1 MTARIIR
8 FFEVGDQVVQRQK
21 LNLDVGDDN
30 DYDRDEITRNRFN
43 LLLRQNHRLIH
54 QAASATETNGSEFS

>member
-30 DYDRDEITRNRFN
+30 DYDRDETARKRFKS
-43 LLLRQNHRLIH
+43 LFRQNHRLIH
-54 QAASATETNGSEFS
+54 QAASATETNGSKFS

>member
-8 FFEVGDQVVQRQK
+8 FFEVGDQVVQRQE

-30 DYDRDEITRNRFN
+30 DYDRDEITRFKS
-43 LLLRQNHRLIH
+43 LFRQNHRLIH
-54 QAASATETNGSEFS
+54 QAASATETNGSKFS

>member
-8 FFEVGDQVVQRQK
+8 FFEVRDEVVQRQK

-30 DYDRDEITRNRFN
+30 NYDRDEITRKRFKS
-43 LLLRQNHRLIH
+43 LFRQNHRLIH

>member
-30 DYDRDEITRNRFN
+30 DYDRDEITRFKS
-43 LLLRQNHRLIH
+43 LFRQNHRLIH

>member
-21 LNLDVGDDN
+21 LNLDDGDDN
-30 DYDRDEITRNRFN
+30 DYDRDEITRFKS
-43 LLLRQNHRLIH
+43 LFRQNHRLIH